1 MAVTT
6 HIFDLRR
13 LVKPMFG
20 KPIAAGRQP
29 RPHYETNDRVKAKR
43 EAARKRGAIDR
54 VLVHHWGVEVSV
66 HDDLTFSDAA
76 EAWLLACRAA
86 GLELDGRSKTVGG
99 TPYHVSVG
107 ATSRGSGVVALVWP
121 RDEHTFHAGTQNA
134 RSIGVGVMGR
144 FERDEEGPARPGL
157 PEAMAWAFHIAAG
170 LVRDPLD
177 HLGVYLDSVTTEPV
191 PAVRGADAW
200 LLSELPLPAGLPPVL
215 CTTHSQSANKP
226 HDPGLYV
233 VRHGIAP
240 AVRAGLLTV
249 EPTWHTGGGQGWP
262 RWWADALLA
271 PLPRPE

>member
-6 HIFDLRR
+6 YIFDLRR
-13 LVKPMFG
+13 LPKPTHG
-20 KPIAAGRQP
+20 KPIAEGRPP
-29 RPHYETNDRVKAKR
+29 RPHFDARPSVKAKR
-43 EAARKRGAIDR
+43 EAARTSGGIDR
-54 VLVHHWGVEVSV
+54 VLVHHWGVEVGV
-66 HDDLTFSDAA
+66 HDALTFSDAA
-76 EAWLLACRAA
+76 EAWALARRAA
-86 GLELDGRSKTVGG
+86 GLDHFGLPLRVGG
-99 TPYHVSVG
+99 APYHVSVG
-107 ATSRGSGVVALVWP
+107 CTSHGSGVVALVWP
-121 RDEHTFHAGTQNA
+121 REAHTYHAGTENR

-144 FERDEEGPARPGL
+144 FDCYDEGKERQGL
-157 PEAMAWAFHIAAG
+157 PEAMAWALHLAAG

-177 HLGVYLDSVTTEPV
+177 DLGVYLDSVTTEPV

-249 EPTWHTGGGQGWP
+249 DPGWHTGGGSAWP

-271 PLPRPE
+271 MLSWTE

>member
-6 HIFDLRR
+6 YIFDLRR

-20 KPIAAGRQP
+20 KPIAAGRP
-29 RPHYETNDRVKAKR
+29 ARPHYETNDRVKAKC
-43 EAARKRGAIDR
+43 EEARKRGAIDR
-54 VLVHHWGVEVSV
+54 VLVHHWGVDVTVETT
-66 HDDLTFSDAA
+66 LSDAA

-121 RDEHTFHAGTQNA
+121 REEHTYHAGSENR

-144 FERDEEGPARPGL
+144 LHRDEDGDPRPGL
-157 PEAMAWAFHIAAG
+157 PGAIAWALHLAAG
-170 LVRDPLD
+170 LVRGDGFD
-177 HLGVYLDSVTTEPV
+177 MVSGVSLSAV
-191 PAVRGADAW
+191 PTVRGADAW
-200 LLSELPLPAGLPPVL
+200 STSSAPPMEGPPVL
-215 CTTHSQSANKP
+215 CTTHSQSAAKP

-240 AVRAGLLTV
+240 AVRAGLLRV
-249 EPTWHTGGGQGWP
+249 EPEWRTGGGKPWPDGWLE
-262 RWWADALLA
+262 AMHDA
-271 PLPRPE
+271 